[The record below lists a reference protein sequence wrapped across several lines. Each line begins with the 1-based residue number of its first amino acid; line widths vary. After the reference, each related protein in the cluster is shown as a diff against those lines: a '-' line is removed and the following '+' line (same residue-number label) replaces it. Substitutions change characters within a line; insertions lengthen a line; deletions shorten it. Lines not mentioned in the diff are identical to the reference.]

1 MDLLGKVLSQMPV
14 RSDLHVLPG
23 LGHSFE
29 SGGHVMA
36 PEIMAQITRVILG
49 WLDSL

>member
-1 MDLLGKVLSQMPV
+1 MPV
-14 RSDLHVLPG
+14 RSDLHVIPG
-23 LGHSFE
+23 VGHSFE

-36 PEIMAQITRVILG
+36 PEVMEEITRVILG

>member
-1 MDLLGKVLSQMPV
+1 MDLLGKVLGQMPV

-29 SGGHVMA
+29 SGGHSMA
-36 PEIMAQITRVILG
+36 PEVLAQINRVILG